1 MLPPALRT
9 TADTGTA
16 TPLIKGF
23 SSNFKRVRNAC
34 GSLPAFR
41 RWPLGIATCLLLAA
55 PQVFAQNA
63 AAPTGPPNSEADY
76 DTLRKLL
83 GVQAP
88 PTRPAAPE
96 PAVAPEPEPE
106 PEPAVVAP
114 EPEPEPAP
122 APKPGRPAVKAPPK
136 KAPPKVS
143 KPKPRPAAPASPKA
157 PAVQEA
163 AEPAPEPKA
172 PAPAFISDNVPPPG
186 TVVEAANLDKWKD
199 FISPSIAW
207 AVRRGAKL
215 PVVANQPIPMEPAKA
230 EATQRYSPQT
240 RLSDDKTHLINY
252 VAGVPFPFVQ
262 TDDPDAGIKMILNWD
277 NRIVQDDF
285 DIRNFGCVTGSF
297 GNTTGIDVERQYLTG
312 HFRRMYFIS
321 RLYTEPKPV
330 WPTPDGIRYR
340 EMLHPVL
347 EPFDLKGAG
356 FTYNRFLDPKR
367 QDDSWLYFPQTKR
380 VRRLSTAQRSEG
392 VFGQDIDLDSYGG
405 YAGNPSWTEWRLL
418 GTKTIIAT
426 MHGKNL
432 PAQWLPPP
440 NDFLH
445 DDVWEPRDVWVLEG
459 RSRLTGY
466 AFGSRVIYIDRES
479 FFIPYT
485 EIFDLKGKLWKGLVQ
500 TWVMR
505 DKMSP
510 NSKYSVGYERGVLAG
525 VELFDMQL
533 NHATRCQFPDEAFKN
548 EDGWYLNNG
557 DAEGTTESAFDVAT
571 FIGEGR

>member
-1 MLPPALRT
+1 LIRDFFSISKYLPGIDPNGR
-9 TADTGTA
+9 
-16 TPLIKGF
+16 
-23 SSNFKRVRNAC
+23 
-34 GSLPAFR
+34 R
-41 RWPLGIATCLLLAA
+41 RWPLCLAVVLLLAA
-55 PQVFAQNA
+55 HHVLAQEA
-63 AAPTGPPNSEADY
+63 GAPKAGAPASEADY

-88 PTRPAAPE
+88 PTRPAAAPE
-96 PAVAPEPEPE
+96 PVTEPEPEPE
-106 PEPAVVAP
+106 PEPAAAAP
-114 EPEPEPAP
+114 EPEPEPKRPAAKAP
-122 APKPGRPAVKAPPK
+122 AK
-136 KAPPKVS
+136 KSAPKVS
-143 KPKPRPAAPASPKA
+143 KPRPKPAAPAAPKA

-163 AEPAPEPKA
+163 AQAAPEPTA
-172 PAPAFISDNVPPPG
+172 PAPAFISGNVPPPG
-186 TVVEAANLDKWKD
+186 TIVEASNLEKWKD

-215 PVVANQPIPMEPAKA
+215 PVIENTPLPLEPARA
-230 EATQRYSPQT
+230 EATQRYSPQV
-240 RLSDDKTHLINY
+240 RLSPDKTYMLDY

-277 NRIVQDDF
+277 ARIVLDDL
-285 DIRNFGCVTGSF
+285 DIRNFGCITGSF

-312 HFRRMYFIS
+312 HFRRLYFIS
-321 RLYTEPKPV
+321 RLYHDPKPA

-418 GTKTIIAT
+418 GTKTIIAS
-426 MHGKNL
+426 MHARNL
-432 PAQWLPPP
+432 PSKWLPPP

-459 RSRLTGY
+459 RSRLQGY
-466 AFGSRVIYIDRES
+466 AFGSRVIYVDRES

-500 TWVMR
+500 NWAMR

-510 NSKYSVGYERGVLAG
+510 NSKYSVGFERAVLAS
-525 VELFDMQL
+525 VEMFDMQL

-548 EDGWYLNNG
+548 EDGWYLNMG
-557 DAEGTTESAFDVAT
+557 EQEGMSNSSFDVAT

>member
-1 MLPPALRT
+1 
-9 TADTGTA
+9 
-16 TPLIKGF
+16 LIRVI
-23 SSNFKRVRNAC
+23 SSNFNRLRRCPGVRHALR
-34 GSLPAFR
+34 GVPVAL
-41 RWPLGIATCLLLAA
+41 ATAMLLAA
-55 PQVFAQNA
+55 PQVLAQDA
-63 AAPTGPPNSEADY
+63 GAPKAGAAPTESDY

-96 PAVAPEPEPE
+96 PAAEPEPVPEPE
-106 PEPAVVAP
+106 PEPAAV
-114 EPEPEPAP
+114 EPPPEPA
-122 APKPGRPAVKAPPK
+122 RPATRAPAK
-136 KAPPKVS
+136 KAPPKVA
-143 KPKPRPAAPASPKA
+143 KPKPKPAAPKTPKA

-163 AEPAPEPKA
+163 AEPAPAPEATA
-172 PAPAFISDNVPPPG
+172 PAAAFISNNVPPPG
-186 TVVEAANLDKWKD
+186 TVVEAGNLDRWKD
-199 FISPSIAW
+199 FISPSIGW
-207 AVRRGAKL
+207 VVRRGGKL
-215 PVVANQPIPMEPAKA
+215 RVVANEPIEMEPAKA
-230 EATQRYSPQT
+230 EATQRYSPQV
-240 RLSDDKTHLINY
+240 RLSDDKTHLVNY

-285 DIRNFGCVTGSF
+285 DIRHFGCVTGSF
-297 GNTTGIDVERQYLTG
+297 GSNTGIQVEREYLTG

-321 RLYTEPKPV
+321 RFYHEPKPT

-356 FTYNRFLDPKR
+356 FTYNRFLDPRR

-405 YAGNPSWTEWRLL
+405 YSGNPSWTDWRLL

-426 MHGKNL
+426 MHGENL
-432 PAQWLPPP
+432 PTKWLPPP

-459 RSRLTGY
+459 RSRLQGY

-500 TWVMR
+500 NWVYR
-505 DKMSP
+505 DKMMP
-510 NSKYSVGYERGVLAG
+510 HSKYSVGYKRAVLSSVA
-525 VELFDMQL
+525 LFDMQL

-548 EDGWYLNNG
+548 TEDGWYLNVG
-557 DAEGTTESAFDVAT
+557 EEEGTTESVFDVAT